1 MAVMVIARNT
11 QRNPRCGRV
20 CENASL
26 CMLKIIL
33 VTIFAPCVLD
43 LNFRNQNLK
52 KILEVETL
60 TGLPGHWDLNDQKE
74 GTVLQHILADA

>member
-11 QRNPRCGRV
+11 QRSPRCGHV

-33 VTIFAPCVLD
+33 LTIFAPCVLN

-52 KILEVETL
+52 KILEVKIL
-60 TGLPGHWDLNDQKE
+60 IGLPGQWDLNDQKE
-74 GTVLQHILADA
+74 GTVLQHILAGA

>member
-11 QRNPRCGRV
+11 QRSPRCGRV

-26 CMLKIIL
+26 CVLKIIL
-33 VTIFAPCVLD
+33 LIFAPCVLS

-52 KILEVETL
+52 KILEVEILRPTWTL
-60 TGLPGHWDLNDQKE
+60 GPQ
-74 GTVLQHILADA
+74 